1 MFKANSNYSLISE
14 SYLFSTVARRVEEYK
29 AQHPEADILKLGIGD
44 VTLPVCDAAVSEL
57 IAAARSQGLRDTFI
71 GYGPEQGHKFLI
83 DLIVTND
90 YKLRGI
96 DILPDEVFVND
107 GAKSDLGNIG
117 DILSIDNI
125 VAITNPVYPVY
136 LDTNLMAGRTV
147 MMLDCT
153 EENGFIPVIPSGK
166 TEIPDVIYLCYP
178 NNPTGISLSRNQ
190 LRCWVDFALKYG
202 CLILFDS
209 AYEAYITSSEV
220 PHSIFEIEG
229 ARQCAIEFRSFSKTA
244 GFTGLRCGY
253 TVVPRELV
261 DKNGLNLNN
270 MWRRR
275 QCTKFNGASYVVQRA
290 AAALYTVD
298 GKKQVRTNI
307 DYYMENAR
315 VLRQGLLQARFEVY
329 GGIDS
334 PYVWTKAPVKINS
347 WSLFE
352 KMLES
357 CNLVTTPG
365 VGFGTCGE
373 DFIRLTAFNTRENTI
388 EAINRIISLK
398 F

>member
-1 MFKANSNYSLISE
+1 M
-14 SYLFSTVARRVEEYK
+14 
-29 AQHPEADILKLGIGD
+29 
-44 VTLPVCDAAVSEL
+44 
-57 IAAARSQGLRDTFI
+57 
-71 GYGPEQGHKFLI
+71 
-83 DLIVTND
+83 IVTND

-229 ARQCAIEFRSFSKTA
+229 AKQCAIEFRSFSKTA

-315 VLRQGLLQARFEVY
+315 ILRQGLLQARFEVY